1 MGRRNTT
8 ALPAGDAGAALNGR
22 RMSDQRGTSLAE
34 LLTGTLFL
42 SILMAMSYS
51 FARAA
56 LMSAQVQEA
65 KSEAQEATVMAVDV
79 LTRELRMA
87 GFSAAAQPLAG
98 LLAGDAQS
106 VEVASDLN
114 GDGDI
119 DDPNEDI
126 EYRYDAQQG
135 VLMRATG
142 GVSPQPFVRNVPR
155 DGFHLSF
162 IDASGAEIA
171 PGAGGL
177 SPVDRRRVHRIDV
190 RLLVELLNPDPRA
203 TRPLTSSVSCS
214 VALRNQ

>member
-8 ALPAGDAGAALNGR
+8 TLPADNTGTALSGPRLSN
-22 RMSDQRGTSLAE
+22 QRGTSLAE
-34 LLTGTLFL
+34 LLTATLFL

-87 GFSAAAQPLAG
+87 GFSAAARPLAG
-98 LLAGDAQS
+98 LLAAEAQA

-114 GDGDI
+114 GDGHI

-126 EYRYDAQQG
+126 AYRYDAQQG
-135 VLMRATG
+135 LLMRATG
-142 GVSPQPFVRNVPR
+142 GASPQPFVRGVAR
-155 DGFHLSF
+155 DGFQLSF
-162 IDASGAEIA
+162 FDTSGVEITS
-171 PGAGGL
+171 GAGGL
-177 SPVDRRRVHRIDV
+177 SPADRRRVHRIDV
-190 RLLVELLNPDPRA
+190 RLLVELPNPDPHA
-203 TRPLTSSVSCS
+203 TRPLSSTVSCS